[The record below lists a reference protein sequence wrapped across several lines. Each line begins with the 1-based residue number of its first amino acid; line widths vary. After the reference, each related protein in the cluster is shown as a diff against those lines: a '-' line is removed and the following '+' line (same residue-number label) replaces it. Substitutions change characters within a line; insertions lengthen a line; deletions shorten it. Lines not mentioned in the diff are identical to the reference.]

1 MTKEERDRLT
11 TSLRSSNPYAQPA
24 AIMIYV
30 DALAEYRHAQAEIEK
45 HGTVMVKNGTP
56 IENPYLKVRDR
67 AAKMLLATR
76 IKTKELP

>member
-1 MTKEERDRLT
+1 MTKEERTRLVD
-11 TSLRSSNPYAQPA
+11 SLRASNPYAQPA

-45 HGTVMVKNGTP
+45 HGTVMVKNGAP